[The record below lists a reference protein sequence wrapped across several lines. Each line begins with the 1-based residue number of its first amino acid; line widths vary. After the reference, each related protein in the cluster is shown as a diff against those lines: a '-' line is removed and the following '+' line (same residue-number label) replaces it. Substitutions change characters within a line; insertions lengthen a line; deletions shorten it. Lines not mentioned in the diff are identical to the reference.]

1 MTDCFFFKKAYIQ
14 DTLKSCFHN
23 KQLLIFNVN
32 VYVIVVLTG
41 DLRLVNVV
49 GETNTEEGR
58 LEIYHNSTWGTV
70 CNDLFGTSDA
80 IVACRQLGYRYS

>member
-1 MTDCFFFKKAYIQ
+1 M
-14 DTLKSCFHN
+14 
-23 KQLLIFNVN
+23 
-32 VYVIVVLTG
+32 IVVLTG
-41 DLRLVNVV
+41 DLRLVDVV

-80 IVACRQLGYRYS
+80 IVACRQLGYRYSYYMIRQKSIKVDSLLKINL

>member
-1 MTDCFFFKKAYIQ
+1 M
-14 DTLKSCFHN
+14 
-23 KQLLIFNVN
+23 N